1 MAKASIVFR
10 ADIIVRV
17 AVNLEMKADNDK
29 RDNIR

>member
-17 AVNLEMKADNDK
+17 AVSLEMKADNDK